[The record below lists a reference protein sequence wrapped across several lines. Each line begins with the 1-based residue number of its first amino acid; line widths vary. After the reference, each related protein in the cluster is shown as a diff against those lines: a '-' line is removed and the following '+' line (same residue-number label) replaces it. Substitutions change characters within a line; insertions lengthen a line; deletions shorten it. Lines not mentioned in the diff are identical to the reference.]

1 MKWRGVERNA
11 RARAPFMVE
20 LRCIVDTVQGSK
32 GEAGAAM
39 GCPYGCGVAVD
50 ACGVV
55 ASSGGGGQWR
65 SGGVRRPRAAVAH
78 GPGRERPLCRGG
90 GVLRGSGRVQGCQ
103 GSSGEVGCGVEA
115 RGRLGGLL
123 HSGAQGGMATGAS
136 APWPW
141 RRRGKILPQW
151 LALRGSNGCRGVREG
166 VRR

>member
-1 MKWRGVERNA
+1 MRGLGLLLWSSSGASWTRCRGA
-11 RARAPFMVE
+11 RARLGRRWGVRMVAAWPWM
-20 LRCIVDTVQGSK
+20 R
-32 GEAGAAM
+32 AGWSL
-39 GCPYGCGVAVD
+39 GR
-50 ACGVV
+50 
-55 ASSGGGGQWR
+55 GGQWR

-90 GVLRGSGRVQGCQ
+90 GVLRWSGRVQGCQ